1 MRAARW
7 HSGGGLAIRRAIS
20 VLLGGNMYSR
30 RAALAALLATA
41 AVRPTL
47 AQGFP
52 TRSLTIIVPYPA
64 GGPTDVLARLVAQ
77 HAAADLGQSVTVD
90 NRGGGAGVIGS
101 VAAQRAEP
109 DGHTLVLGTNQTHA
123 TNQSLLKNHP
133 FDAAKDFVA
142 VSGVAVSPHV
152 LVVRKDL
159 AVKNVADF
167 IGMAKEKELNCGSTG
182 VGSASHLTLE
192 LFKTRTGA
200 KLVHVP
206 FRGSAPLATELL
218 AGRIDASF
226 ATLPTI
232 AAQVD
237 TGDMKALSI
246 ASDKQTPRHRGV
258 PTLAEAGDTGVEADA
273 WFALFAP
280 AGTPQAAC
288 ERVHR
293 AVVKA
298 FEKDEAKKVLAT
310 LGMTAAVKSPAE
322 LGAMIPAEIRKW
334 AGVIK
339 AANVAT
345 E

>member
-1 MRAARW
+1 M
-7 HSGGGLAIRRAIS
+7 LTRRAT
-20 VLLGGNMYSR
+20 
-30 RAALAALLATA
+30 LAGLIATTA
-41 AVRPTL
+41 TRPAF

-52 TRSLTIIVPYPA
+52 TRQLTIIVPYPA

-109 DGHTLVLGTNQTHA
+109 DGHTMVLGTNQTHA
-123 TNQSLLKNHP
+123 TNQTLLKNHP

-159 AVKNVADF
+159 PVKSVAEF
-167 IGMAKEKELNCGSTG
+167 VALAKEKELNCGSTG

-232 AAQVD
+232 AAQAD
-237 TGDMKALSI
+237 AGDMKALAI
-246 ASDKQTPRHRGV
+246 ASGSQTPRLKGV
-258 PTLAEAGDTGVEADA
+258 PTLAEAGVTGVEADA

-280 AGTPQAAC
+280 AGTPAAAC

-298 FEKDEAKKVLAT
+298 FENEEAKKVLAS
-310 LGMTAAVKSPAE
+310 LGMTAAIKSPAE
-322 LGAMIPAEIRKW
+322 LGAMIPAEIQKW

-339 AANVAT
+339 AANVSA